1 MRRPAGAAGIGDRGF
16 YLVSCS
22 VGAARRGAMTCGTQA
37 SVSRREGEDDRP
49 LANGPLGRRLTIMG
63 NRVGFTGPA

>member
-1 MRRPAGAAGIGDRGF
+1 
-16 YLVSCS
+16 
-22 VGAARRGAMTCGTQA
+22 MTCGTQA